1 MEFKKPN
8 IFISKCIEHGHCRYD
23 GSMITSQFVKTLEP
37 YVNYLYSCP
46 EMEIGLPSPREALR
60 IILVDKEEKIVF
72 SKSGKDV
79 TKDMVSYAENKA
91 DELKDKNLDG
101 FILKGRS
108 PSCGVKDVKMY
119 KSHGKAPTI
128 PKKTSGVFGGIIDDK
143 FSMLPIEDE
152 GRLMNF
158 NIREH
163 FYTRIF
169 TSSRFRAIKETLKM
183 GELVKFHSDSKY
195 LFMAYNQSRLKN
207 LGKIVANHE
216 KKKAEVVYKEYESE
230 LYELLKTPPSNKRIM
245 NVALHILGYFSD
257 DLSSKEKAYFLD
269 LLQQY
274 MDSQIPFSNLS
285 SVLEMWA
292 IRFEIDYLNKQS
304 IFNPFPKDL
313 IKVRDSGKG
322 V

>member
-1 MEFKKPN
+1 MEFNKPN

-23 GSMITSQFVKTLEP
+23 GSMITSEFVKKLEP
-37 YVNYLYSCP
+37 YVNCLYSCP
-46 EMEIGLPSPREALR
+46 EMDIGLPSPREALR
-60 IILVDKEEKIVF
+60 IIVENGVEKIVS

-79 TKDMVSYAENKA
+79 TEDMVRYAENKA
-91 DELKDKNLDG
+91 DELKDESLDG

-119 KSHGKAPTI
+119 KSFGKAPAI
-128 PKKTSGVFGGIIDDK
+128 PKKTSGVFGGIIDEK
-143 FSMLPIEDE
+143 FNMVPVEDE
-152 GRLMNF
+152 GRLTNF
-158 NIREH
+158 SIREH

-169 TSSRFRAIKETLKM
+169 TTAKFRIIKKNMKM
-183 GELVKFHSDSKY
+183 FDLVKFHSDNKY
-195 LFMAYNQSRLKN
+195 LFMAYNQGRLKT

-216 KKKAEVVYKEYESE
+216 KKKADELYKEYEAE
-230 LYELLKTPPSNKRIM
+230 LLELLKTPASSKRKM
-245 NVALHILGYFSD
+245 NVVLHILGYFSN

-274 MDSQIPFSNLS
+274 VDNQIPFSNLA

-292 IRFEIDYLNKQS
+292 IRFDIDYLNNQS

-313 IKVRDSGKG
+313 IKVTDSGKG
-322 V
+322 L

>member
-1 MEFKKPN
+1 MEFNKPN
-8 IFISKCIEHGHCRYD
+8 IFISKCIEQDHCRYD
-23 GSMITSQFVKTLEP
+23 GSMITSEFVKTLEP
-37 YVNYLYSCP
+37 YVNYVYSCP

-60 IILVDKEEKIVF
+60 IIVEDGEERIVS

-79 TKDMVSYAENKA
+79 TEDMVTYSENKA
-91 DELKDKNLDG
+91 DELKNENLDG

-119 KSHGKAPTI
+119 KSFGKSQII

-152 GRLMNF
+152 GRLTNF
-158 NIREH
+158 SIREH

-169 TSSRFRAIKETLKM
+169 TTARFKSIKKNMKM
-183 GELVKFHSDSKY
+183 GHLVKFHSDNKY
-195 LFMAYNQSRLKN
+195 LFMAYNQGRLKT

-216 KKKAEVVYKEYESE
+216 KKKVEDVYKEYELE
-230 LYELLKTPPSNKRIM
+230 LLELLKTPTSSKRKM
-245 NVALHILGYFSD
+245 NVALHILGYFSN

-274 MDSQIPFSNLS
+274 MDSQIPFSNLA

-292 IRFEIDYLNKQS
+292 IRFEIDYLNTQS

-313 IKVRDSGKG
+313 IKVTDSGKG
-322 V
+322 L